1 MKVPVKDLTPGTVLT
16 NGHTVSRIRKSGD
29 AIVVDTWTADGE
41 EHETLEAPDA
51 LYEVEAVDITPSW
64 EALVPIFVGVL
75 QNPGAPITAHRE
87 AEANIRHMAAL
98 ADKWAQFALDTGTP
112 AEEVMPRLG
121 DPDQKES

>member
-16 NGHTVSRIRKSGD
+16 NGHTVKRIRKSGD
-29 AIVVDTWTADGE
+29 AIAVDTFDLLGE
-41 EHETLEAPDA
+41 EHETLEAPTA

-75 QNPGAPITAHRE
+75 QNPEAPITAHRE
-87 AEANIRHMAAL
+87 AIANLTQMGAL
-98 ADKWAQFALDTGTP
+98 ADRYVGAVKRGSGDIVGLTP
-112 AEEVMPRLG
+112 VLG